1 MQTFQLTL
9 NLITFINIL
18 AIFIFLFYRRNN
30 TLPNKV
36 LAYILLCPGIN
47 FISNVVT
54 ISGGFEHFPY
64 LFFIA
69 QANGFLFAPLVN
81 WYANLLIGRKIN
93 VYHPMHFLTV
103 AAILLS
109 LYFMFDY
116 LLMSPGQQADYRYSL
131 VHEPYPWQ
139 QNIVNSIFI
148 VFQQIYF
155 THAAWI
161 VYRQRKV
168 LVNSQSNL
176 EKTKIDYITK
186 FVGFIWLLN
195 FITIG
200 SYLILPMSIVEYI
213 GLPIVVT
220 IIYFFILYYAF
231 QYNSVF
237 TRESYQR
244 FMHENV
250 STSRGYRLTSGSR
263 LPNTEINDINHRIN
277 TYLEQE
283 EPFLNPDFTINMLS
297 EATSIPSTKISTAI
311 NSGMKKNFFDLINE
325 KRVKRSMDILSKKV
339 ATHTIESIAYDS
351 GFNSRASFYRAF
363 KKHTGITPTV
373 FSKSSSHI

>member
-9 NLITFINIL
+9 NLVTFINIL
-18 AIFIFLFYRRNN
+18 AIFIFLFLKRNN

-54 ISGGFEHFPY
+54 ISGGFERFPY

-69 QANGFLFAPLVN
+69 QANALLFAPLVN

-93 VYHPMHFLTV
+93 KYHPMHFLTLV
-103 AAILLS
+103 TILLS

-116 LLMSPGQQADYRYSL
+116 LLMSPEQQADYRYSL

-139 QNIVNSIFI
+139 QNIINSIFI

-176 EKTKIDYITK
+176 DKTKIGYITI

-195 FITIG
+195 LITLVLYI
-200 SYLILPMSIVEYI
+200 ILPMSTVEYI
-213 GLPIVVT
+213 ALPIVLT

-231 QYNSVF
+231 QYHSLF
-237 TRESYQR
+237 TRESYQK
-244 FMHENV
+244 FITENIPA
-250 STSRGYRLTSGSR
+250 SRGYRLASGNR
-263 LPNTEINDINHRIN
+263 LPKTEISDINQRIN

-283 EPFLNPDFTINMLS
+283 EAFLNPDFTIDMLAK
-297 EATSIPSTKISTAI
+297 ATSIPSTKISTAI
-311 NSGMKKNFFDLINE
+311 NSGMKKNFFDLVNE
-325 KRVKRSMDILSKKV
+325 KRVERSKDILSEKV
-339 ATHTIESIAYDS
+339 TTHTIESIAYDS

-373 FSKSSSHI
+373 FSKSLPRI